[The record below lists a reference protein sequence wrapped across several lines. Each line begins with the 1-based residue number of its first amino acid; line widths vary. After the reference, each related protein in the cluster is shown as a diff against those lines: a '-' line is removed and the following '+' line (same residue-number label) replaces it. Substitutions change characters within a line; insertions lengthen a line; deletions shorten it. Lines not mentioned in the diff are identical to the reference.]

1 MSKVTLKIDN
11 SRRLTGKHYFTDQP
25 GAVLDAFVSGVDK
38 QLVVDIWLEQLADL
52 LNLSKWSNA
61 PRFYQIFENGVSVGF
76 NAPVDAL
83 YAAKEI
89 NEAAWEAMIDRV
101 FPSSVRG
108 YDAHIIQNF
117 SDVIREERNPALTS
131 LIAAAEEK
139 GVVYLL
145 DDGAVSLGYG
155 VTAETWQVDDLPDL
169 NSLDWDKYQT
179 LPVALVIGTNDKS
192 TSASLTSQIIKQ
204 SGLRC
209 GITTTDSIRVG
220 DNTLDNDDYSG
231 LDRTR
236 MVLRHP
242 ETEAAILEMA
252 HDELLRHGLP
262 IPQVDAALVS
272 NVAEDHL
279 GQYGI
284 NSIAALTAATMMVA
298 KAASK
303 ALVLNADDANLVEYV
318 QKNHA
323 KVALSTTTNKRNQT
337 SLISEIAQEPVS
349 PNLPEHITWFSLDET
364 NPVIVEARENRQKV
378 CFIRDS
384 KIIYATAD
392 HESEII
398 DINAIPMQGDTAH
411 NVQNALGAVALSK
424 ALGIDEHAIREVLAM
439 MS

>member
-1 MSKVTLKIDN
+1 
-11 SRRLTGKHYFTDQP
+11 
-25 GAVLDAFVSGVDK
+25 
-38 QLVVDIWLEQLADL
+38 
-52 LNLSKWSNA
+52 
-61 PRFYQIFENGVSVGF
+61 
-76 NAPVDAL
+76 
-83 YAAKEI
+83 
-89 NEAAWEAMIDRV
+89 
-101 FPSSVRG
+101 
-108 YDAHIIQNF
+108 
-117 SDVIREERNPALTS
+117 
-131 LIAAAEEK
+131 
-139 GVVYLL
+139 
-145 DDGAVSLGYG
+145 
-155 VTAETWQVDDLPDL
+155 
-169 NSLDWDKYQT
+169 
-179 LPVALVIGTNDKS
+179 
-192 TSASLTSQIIKQ
+192 
-204 SGLRC
+204 
-209 GITTTDSIRVG
+209 
-220 DNTLDNDDYSG
+220 
-231 LDRTR
+231 
-236 MVLRHP
+236 
-242 ETEAAILEMA
+242 MA

-323 KVALSTTTNKRNQT
+323 KVALSTATNKRNQT
-337 SLISEIAQEPVS
+337 SLISVIEQVPVS

-384 KIIYATAD
+384 KIIYATAG

-398 DINAIPMQGDTAH
+398 DINVIPMQGATVN

-424 ALGIDEHAIREVLAM
+424 ALGIDEHAIREALAM